1 MSFTINP
8 SIYNEYW
15 DFVLKV
21 KYCLNTDEAH
31 VVRERIILK
40 RKREK
45 GREVIDF
52 SVWLVISILACMLTA
67 CGDSE
72 ADLGPQAER
81 DRYEEKLDT
90 DPQAPGNPAFRAE
103 PDNGYGQDEEIQRYL
118 QQATVQIKGPRYIG
132 SGVIWAVYED
142 TLVVATAAH
151 VTEENCP
158 MTVQF
163 DRGDPLHASRLLA
176 SDQVDVAFLELSLQE
191 IEEQEIEWQA
201 ARQDKEICDRLE
213 PGQPLWIMGSIEEAA
228 DRAYEGSVAEPWIYI
243 EDFDNYMLL
252 CHAYAIP
259 GVSGGGVFTQEGI
272 LVGILCGGNEA
283 DQVAV
288 LPWSVME
295 ASAPTRE

>member
-1 MSFTINP
+1 M
-8 SIYNEYW
+8 
-15 DFVLKV
+15 
-21 KYCLNTDEAH
+21 
-31 VVRERIILK
+31 RERIILK

-72 ADLGPQAER
+72 ADPGPQAER

-151 VTEENCP
+151 VTEENSP

-243 EDFDNYMLL
+243 EDFGNYMLL
-252 CHAYAIP
+252 CHA
-259 GVSGGGVFTQEGI
+259 
-272 LVGILCGGNEA
+272 
-283 DQVAV
+283 
-288 LPWSVME
+288 
-295 ASAPTRE
+295 

>member
-72 ADLGPQAER
+72 ADPGPQAER

-103 PDNGYGQDEEIQRYL
+103 PDNGCGQDEEIQRYL

-151 VTEENCP
+151 VTEENSP

-163 DRGDPLHASRLLA
+163 DRGDR
-176 SDQVDVAFLELSLQE
+176 
-191 IEEQEIEWQA
+191 
-201 ARQDKEICDRLE
+201 K
-213 PGQPLWIMGSIEEAA
+213 
-228 DRAYEGSVAEPWIYI
+228 SV
-243 EDFDNYMLL
+243 
-252 CHAYAIP
+252 
-259 GVSGGGVFTQEGI
+259 V
-272 LVGILCGGNEA
+272 
-283 DQVAV
+283 
-288 LPWSVME
+288 
-295 ASAPTRE
+295 